1 MLQNLMVD
9 RMSLKVHHET
19 RALPVNKLKIAE
31 GGFKLNP
38 MPKTGQGEGTRGS
51 SRRHK
56 FRLSTED
63 VASVKTSD
71 GALQNFLHEAVVD
84 ETGLT
89 GTYQFSPEWSD
100 AGATAGATQLPDLA
114 TALEHDLGRKLE
126 KGTQY
131 FDVLIVDHVEKTP
144 IGD

>member
-56 FRLSTED
+56 FRFEYRGCG
-63 VASVKTSD
+63 VC
-71 GALQNFLHEAVVD
+71 QNVRWRAAE
-84 ETGLT
+84 
-89 GTYQFSPEWSD
+89 
-100 AGATAGATQLPDLA
+100 LPA
-114 TALEHDLGRKLE
+114 
-126 KGTQY
+126 
-131 FDVLIVDHVEKTP
+131 
-144 IGD
+144 